1 MSRNARL
8 GALAALV
15 LVALIVVLVNV
26 VQGQQVSPQDKSLKA
41 TAQRFAA
48 TLRAPDS
55 RYAAVPDSLQA
66 FDLFQHDQQAL
77 LQSRMKALTK
87 PGQFAQILVWE
98 TKTMPPTSLLLKSTK
113 EPAVTVSGD
122 AVTKATQGEDTY
134 TDVAQGST
142 RYRVYVTALQP
153 PPTIKAMEAHEILEV
168 LAPAD

>member
-15 LVALIVVLVNV
+15 LIAIVVVLVNV
-26 VQGQQVSPQDKSLKA
+26 VQGQQVSPQDTSLKT

-48 TLRAPDS
+48 ALRAPDS

-66 FDLFQHDQQAL
+66 FDLFQHDQQTL
-77 LQSRMKALTK
+77 LQSKMKALTK

-113 EPAVTVSGD
+113 EPAVNVSGD
-122 AVTKATQGEDTY
+122 AVTSATQGNDTY
-134 TDVAQGST
+134 TTVAQGSAS
-142 RYRVYVTALQP
+142 YRVFLTALRP
-153 PPTIKAMEAHEILEV
+153 PPTIKALDAHEILEV
-168 LAPAD
+168 VAPAS